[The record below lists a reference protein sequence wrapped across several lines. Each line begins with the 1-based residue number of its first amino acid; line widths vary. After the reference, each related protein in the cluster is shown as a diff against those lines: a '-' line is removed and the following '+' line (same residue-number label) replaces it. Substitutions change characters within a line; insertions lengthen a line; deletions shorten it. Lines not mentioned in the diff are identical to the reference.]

1 MLERPKRCYISV
13 SYTHLDVYKRQAL
26 MVPKTT
32 RTTQGV
38 NVLTMKPKYR
48 LDHVCLVEESG
59 IRNLARYRGRNT
71 PAAGALVLSLIHI

>member
-1 MLERPKRCYISV
+1 
-13 SYTHLDVYKRQAL
+13 
-26 MVPKTT
+26 MVPKST

-59 IRNLARYRGRNT
+59 IPEPGPATAAAIFR
-71 PAAGALVLSLIHI
+71 AAGALVKEEDSGEEQLTLI